1 MNALFGL
8 FAVLLSLG
16 SAGQAIASESTELD
30 DIRHELAALVS
41 RVAALEAENAAL
53 KLDNAATDGSDDAM
67 GAAAKGPVLPTPGSD
82 SWTDN
87 IKLTGDFRYRYE
99 SLDVQN
105 SADRERNRL
114 RARIGLQAAV
124 SDDLKVIVGLASGSV
139 NPVST
144 NQSLGGAGS
153 TKDMGLDLAYLQW
166 SMSDLL
172 TLRAG
177 KFKNIWF
184 KPEKSELLWDN
195 DYNPEGFAVSYRS
208 DEVFVHGALN
218 WLESDT
224 KKGQSF
230 VIGLQ
235 GGLVRQL
242 DEAKVTAGLGYYE
255 LAIAGRGTFFDDE
268 DYFGNSQ
275 TCSGNTANPA
285 CGYHYDYEQFQV
297 FAQAELNFGGVPVV
311 LFAEQVQ
318 NLAVET
324 ADKGWA
330 AGFRL
335 GKAKRA
341 GSWQFGYRYNHLEA
355 DAVFGLTSN
364 SDFAGGGTD
373 AKGHIFKGD
382 WAVSEV
388 WMLAVTLFSN
398 EQDMTNGSR
407 DYRRIQVDTQ
417 VKF

>member
-1 MNALFGL
+1 MNALFGF
-8 FAVLLSLG
+8 FAVLMSLG
-16 SAGQAIASESTELD
+16 SAGQAIASDSTELD
-30 DIRHELAALVS
+30 DIRRELVALVS

-53 KLDNAATDGSDDAM
+53 KLDNASTGGSDDAM
-67 GAAAKGPVLPTPGSD
+67 GTAAKGPVLPAPGSD
-82 SWTDN
+82 FWTDN
-87 IKLTGDFRYRYE
+87 IILTGDFRYRYE
-99 SLDVQN
+99 SLDVQG
-105 SADRERNRL
+105 SADQERNRL
-114 RARIGLQAAV
+114 RARIRVQAAV
-124 SDDLKVIVGLASGSV
+124 SDGLKLIVGLASGSV
-139 NPVST
+139 NPLSS

-153 TKDMGLDLAYLQW
+153 TKDLGLDLAYLQW

-177 KFKNIWF
+177 KFKNVWF

-208 DEVFVHGALN
+208 DAVFVHGALN

-224 KKGQSF
+224 KKDQSF

-242 DEAKVTAGLGYYE
+242 GEAKVTAGLGYYE
-255 LAIAGRGTFFDDE
+255 LAIAGRKNFFGGE
-268 DYFGNSQ
+268 DYFGNSH
-275 TCSGNTANPA
+275 TCSGNMAFPA

-297 FAQAELNFGGVPVV
+297 FAQAELNLGGSPVV
-311 LFAEQVQ
+311 VFAEQVQ
-318 NLAVET
+318 NLAIET

-355 DAVFGLTSN
+355 DAVFGLTSS
-364 SDFAGGGTD
+364 SDFAGGGTN
-373 AKGHIFKGD
+373 ARGHIFKGD
-382 WAVSEV
+382 WAVSEA

-398 EQDMTNGSR
+398 EQDITSGSR

-417 VKF
+417 IKF

>member
-1 MNALFGL
+1 MNALSGL

-30 DIRHELAALVS
+30 DIRRELAALVS
-41 RVAALEAENAAL
+41 RVAVLEAENAAL
-53 KLDNAATDGSDDAM
+53 KLDKAATSGPDDAT
-67 GAAAKGPVLPTPGSD
+67 GAADRGPDLSGPGSD
-82 SWTDN
+82 SWADN
-87 IKLTGDFRYRYE
+87 IKLAGDFRYRYE
-99 SLDVQN
+99 SLDVQG
-105 SADRERNRL
+105 SVDRERNRL

-139 NPVST
+139 NPVSA
-144 NQSLGGAGS
+144 NQSLGDAGS
-153 TKDMGLDLAYLQW
+153 TKDLGLDLAYLQW
-166 SMSDLL
+166 SMSDRL

-177 KFKNIWF
+177 KFKNVWF
-184 KPEKSELLWDN
+184 KSEKSELLWDN
-195 DYNPEGFAVSYRS
+195 DYNPEGFAVSYQS
-208 DEVFVHGALN
+208 DAIFAHGALN

-224 KKGQSF
+224 IKDQSF

-242 DEAKVTAGLGYYE
+242 GEAKVTAGLGYYE

-268 DYFGNSQ
+268 DYFGNSH
-275 TCSGNTANPA
+275 TCSGNTAIPA

-297 FAQAELNFGGVPVV
+297 FAQAELNFGGAPVV

-341 GSWQFGYRYNHLEA
+341 GSWQFGYRYNYLEA
-355 DAVFGLTSN
+355 DAVFGLTSS
-364 SDFAGGGTD
+364 SDFADGGTD
-373 AKGHIFKGD
+373 AKGHIFKGN

-388 WMLAVTLFSN
+388 WMLAVTLFAN

-417 VKF
+417 IRF

>member
-16 SAGQAIASESTELD
+16 SAGQAIASDSTELD

-53 KLDNAATDGSDDAM
+53 KLDNAATGGPDDAL
-67 GAAAKGPVLPTPGSD
+67 GAAAKGPVLPAPGSD

-99 SLDVQN
+99 SLDVQD

-114 RARIGLQAAV
+114 RARIRVQAAV
-124 SDDLKVIVGLASGSV
+124 SDGLKLIVGLASGSV
-139 NPVST
+139 NPVSA

-177 KFKNIWF
+177 KFKNVWF

-195 DYNPEGFAVSYRS
+195 DYNPEGFGVSYQS
-208 DEVFVHGALN
+208 DQVFVHGALN

-224 KKGQSF
+224 IKDQSF

-242 DEAKVTAGLGYYE
+242 GEAKVTAGLGYYE
-255 LAIAGRGTFFDDE
+255 LAIAGHRAFLGDE
-268 DYFGNSQ
+268 DYFGNSH
-275 TCSGNTANPA
+275 TCSGNTAITA

-297 FAQAELNFGGVPVV
+297 FAQAELNLGGYPVV
-311 LFAEQVQ
+311 VFAEQVQ
-318 NLAVET
+318 NLAVVT

-355 DAVFGLTSN
+355 DAVFGLTSS
-364 SDFAGGGTD
+364 SDFAGGGTNSR
-373 AKGHIFKGD
+373 GHIFKGG
-382 WAVSEV
+382 WAVSEA
-388 WMLAVTLFSN
+388 WTLALTLFSN

-407 DYRRIQVDTQ
+407 DYHRIQVDTKVQ
-417 VKF
+417 F

>member
-30 DIRHELAALVS
+30 DIRRELAALVS

-53 KLDNAATDGSDDAM
+53 KLDNAATGGPDDAL
-67 GAAAKGPVLPTPGSD
+67 GAATKGPVLPAPGSD

-242 DEAKVTAGLGYYE
+242 GGAKVTAGLGYYE

-275 TCSGNTANPA
+275 TCSGNTANLA

>member
-1 MNALFGL
+1 MNALFGF
-8 FAVLLSLG
+8 FAVLMSLG
-16 SAGQAIASESTELD
+16 SAGQAIASDSTELD
-30 DIRHELAALVS
+30 DIRRELVALVS

-53 KLDNAATDGSDDAM
+53 KLDNASTGGSDDAM
-67 GAAAKGPVLPTPGSD
+67 GTAAKGPVLPAPGSD
-82 SWTDN
+82 FWTDN
-87 IKLTGDFRYRYE
+87 IILTGDFRYRYE
-99 SLDVQN
+99 SLDVQG
-105 SADRERNRL
+105 SADQERNRL
-114 RARIGLQAAV
+114 RARIRVQAAV
-124 SDDLKVIVGLASGSV
+124 SDGLKVIVGLASGSV
-139 NPVST
+139 NPLSS

-153 TKDMGLDLAYLQW
+153 TKDLGLDLAYLQW

-177 KFKNIWF
+177 KFKNVWF

-208 DEVFVHGALN
+208 DAVFVHGALN

-224 KKGQSF
+224 KKDQSF

-242 DEAKVTAGLGYYE
+242 GEAKVTAGLGYYE
-255 LAIAGRGTFFDDE
+255 LAIAGRKNFFGGE
-268 DYFGNSQ
+268 DYFGNSH
-275 TCSGNTANPA
+275 TCSGNMAFPA

-297 FAQAELNFGGVPVV
+297 FAQAELNLGGSPVV
-311 LFAEQVQ
+311 VFAEQVQ
-318 NLAVET
+318 NLAIET

-355 DAVFGLTSN
+355 DAVFGLTSS
-364 SDFAGGGTD
+364 SDFAGGGTN
-373 AKGHIFKGD
+373 ARGHIFKGD
-382 WAVSEV
+382 WAVSEA

-398 EQDMTNGSR
+398 EQDITSGSR

-417 VKF
+417 IKF